1 MSKELAQKIEESVC
15 VHVNL
20 HQMDE
25 YSIPEAP
32 DLSVLIHRSRRA
44 RRLTL
49 RVSSVDGRAKVT
61 SPDFIAETHINAVI
75 LKNESWLRE
84 KLGAVPTLIDVT
96 IGTRI
101 QIEGQEYLLSSHSK
115 RAVCLSDELLLVPER
130 SSLPNRSVLAYLK
143 ELFRDRVTYWADL
156 YTKKRGTQY
165 TKVTL
170 RDTRSRWGSCTDRG
184 GLMFS
189 WRLIMAPP
197 AVLQYVVAHEV
208 AHLEEMNHSKAFWSI
223 TKEPFLKL

>member
-1 MSKELAQKIEESVC
+1 
-15 VHVNL
+15 
-20 HQMDE
+20 MDE
-25 YSIPEAP
+25 YSIPSVP

-49 RVSSVDGRAKVT
+49 RVSSVDGKAKVT
-61 SPDFIAETHINAVI
+61 APSFVSEAQIQAFIE
-75 LKNESWLRE
+75 KNEDWLRE
-84 KLGAVPTLIDVT
+84 KLGAVPTMIDVT

-101 QIEGQEYLLSSHSK
+101 PVEGQEYVLSNHSK
-115 RAVCLSDELLLVPER
+115 RGVSLTNELLLVPER
-130 SSLPNRSVLAYLK
+130 VSLPNRSVLAYLK
-143 ELFRDRVTYWADL
+143 EMCRDRVTYWADL

-165 TKVTL
+165 TKLTL

-197 AVLQYVVAHEV
+197 AILQYVVAHEV

-223 TKEPFLKL
+223 TKDLYGGYSDETDWLRKNGASLHRFRF